1 MRSRAEW
8 ALRAAV
14 LAVLVFLLWRTARP
28 PEPPE
33 AVVTARGAL
42 GQALADA
49 TREPLAALSLD
60 FDSVPDRVHRDW
72 LGAIR
77 AAGTSV
83 SWSARELA
91 PVAIASAMV
100 PEPEGRIRAML
111 GGADSFGVVLSDALG
126 AIDTIGVGVGDA
138 PAARLLRTASGTLSA
153 AAPGVRAAAPPV
165 TPVRVR
171 RVLLLGSAGWESKF
185 TIAALEEAGWTVDAR
200 IRVAPG
206 VETRQGADIS
216 LDTARYS
223 AVVALDGAAAPSAGA
238 IERYVAAG
246 GGAVLAGAATR
257 LPAFARITPASA
269 TARRIAEPRSGLV
282 LGRMKGD
289 AVVLESRADLPL
301 IAARRSGTGRVIA
314 SGYDET
320 WKWRMQRADDAPAA
334 HREWWTALVSA
345 VAYAPPVTARDSAG
359 AGDPAPVAALSAIL
373 GPPSD
378 RAGRSAAP
386 GSRLPPAW
394 LLFGVLLAALIGE
407 TVSRRLRGAA

>member
-14 LAVLVFLLWRTARP
+14 LAALALLLWRTARP
-28 PEPPE
+28 PEPLK
-33 AVVTARGAL
+33 ATVTTRGAL
-42 GQALADA
+42 SRALADA

-83 SWSARELA
+83 TWNARELS
-91 PVAIASAMV
+91 PVAIAAAMV
-100 PEPEGRIRAML
+100 PEPEGRIRVVV
-111 GGADSFGVVLSDALG
+111 GGSDTVGVVLSDALG
-126 AIDTIGVGVGDA
+126 AIDTIRAGAA
-138 PAARLLRTASGTLSA
+138 PAARLLRTASGTVSA
-153 AAPGVRAAAPPV
+153 TAPGVRATAPPV
-165 TPVRVR
+165 APLRVR
-171 RVLLLGSAGWESKF
+171 RLLLLGSAGWESKF
-185 TIAALEEAGWTVDAR
+185 AIAALEEAGWTVDAR

-206 VETRQGADIS
+206 VETRQGADLS

-223 AVVALDGAAAPSAGA
+223 AVVALDGAAAQSAGA

-269 TARRIAEPRSGLV
+269 GARRVAEPRSGLV
-282 LGRMKGD
+282 LGGVKSD
-289 AVVLESRADLPL
+289 AVVLESRADQPL
-301 IAARRSGTGRVIA
+301 VAARRSGTGRVIA

-345 VAYAPPVTARDSAG
+345 VAYAPPVTPGDSLG
-359 AGDPAPVAALSAIL
+359 AGDPAPVAALTAVL

-378 RAGRSAAP
+378 GTRGSAAP